1 MQLDLWYTIWVIQIC
16 SRLIITSMEPTGGRY
31 LDIYKPK
38 RWDLSRVP
46 LQLKFTIIPASS
58 SCQGH
63 WMLWGQFGSHGMDP
77 FQSHLDALDEGV
89 GHQEEHPRHAWVQ
102 GAGPRHGSHRG
113 RAKMEQ
119 LLNMDTTLLTEY
131 IRSRFRSWRV
141 FLLVKI
147 DCTIGRCRGGERKMI
162 SCVSQAGVVLHAVG
176 ATLVQMRAH
185 GHLLSYTFAP
195 WAGKF
200 HFSWSVL
207 FEGVDTQVFH

>member
-1 MQLDLWYTIWVIQIC
+1 
-16 SRLIITSMEPTGGRY
+16 
-31 LDIYKPK
+31 
-38 RWDLSRVP
+38 
-46 LQLKFTIIPASS
+46 
-58 SCQGH
+58 
-63 WMLWGQFGSHGMDP
+63 MDP

-131 IRSRFRSWRV
+131 IR
-141 FLLVKI
+141 
-147 DCTIGRCRGGERKMI
+147 CRGGERKRI
-162 SCVSQAGVVLHAVG
+162 SCVSQAGVVLHAAG

-195 WAGKF
+195 
-200 HFSWSVL
+200 
-207 FEGVDTQVFH
+207 